1 MAVFKIDK
9 RYSVTRDKYQWILLL
24 DNKPNKFYQSLEC
37 LFEYLLM
44 VKISESK
51 ALEVNQLINSI
62 NKAQKAFC
70 SLSTLIENRFES
82 DKLECG
88 KNE

>member
-1 MAVFKIDK
+1 MATFKINK

-24 DNKPNKFYQSLEC
+24 DDRPHKYYQSLEN
-37 LFEYLLM
+37 LFEYLLRL
-44 VKISESK
+44 KISESK

-62 NKAQKAFC
+62 NKARTGFNR
-70 SLSTLIENRFES
+70 LSTMIENRFES
-82 DKLECG
+82 DKLEV